1 MIWNKIIFGG
11 LGRRGFEAVVAGLV
25 LAAAS
30 ALVAGSLMVIEGG
43 RYALTQAERTDRPEI
58 VQIRSRFNR
67 ALFES
72 PRSGNLPPLT
82 LPVYEPLIEPEQ
94 LSSAAGDSTIVARQS
109 LFRNVVSGDRFLNV
123 YIFGVDPVAEAH
135 VSSFLLTRGRFL
147 RPDDGA
153 VAVLDEASARALGVD
168 LDEAF
173 PVRKADGE
181 DLVLTVVGI
190 IGKLELRDAPPRTVE
205 APALTQDSSFVSS
218 GVFVTL
224 HTSEAIFGRTTLTD
238 ALVVAR
244 TPTDVPSLAD
254 ALREAFRLEPGVF
267 VTERYSQFSRK
278 VHDFVLTLSLF
289 TLIGA
294 ATALLASLFV
304 GNLLHDVY
312 ADRRRH
318 YATLIA
324 LGVSPARVALAGLS
338 LGLAVACAGTITAVL
353 MAIFFRPTEF
363 ALPSLMADLGAIEP
377 RFDLLV
383 AAAMAAIALAAVA
396 LGITPTWRR
405 LLRNPMAT
413 ALSENAR

>member
-1 MIWNKIIFGG
+1 MIWTKIIFGG

-43 RYALTQAERTDRPEI
+43 RYALTQAERNDRPEI

-67 ALFES
+67 ALFET

-94 LSSAAGDSTIVARQS
+94 LSSAAGDGTIVARQS

-123 YIFGVDPVAEAH
+123 YIFGIDPIAEGQ
-135 VSSFLLTRGRFL
+135 VSSFSLTRGRFL
-147 RPDDGA
+147 RSDDGA
-153 VAVLDEASARALGVD
+153 VAVLDEASAGALGVD
-168 LDEAF
+168 LGKTF

-181 DLVLTVVGI
+181 DLDLTVVGI

-205 APALTQDSSFVSS
+205 ASALTQNSSFVSS
-218 GVFVTL
+218 GVFVAL

-244 TPTDVPSLAD
+244 TPTDVPPLAD
-254 ALREAFRLEPGVF
+254 SLREAFRLEPGVF
-267 VTERYSQFSRK
+267 IAERYSQFSRK

-289 TLIGA
+289 TLIGT
-294 ATALLASLFV
+294 ATALFAGLLAA
-304 GNLLHDVY
+304 NLLHDVY

-338 LGLAVACAGTITAVL
+338 LGLAVAFAGTITAVL
-353 MAIFFRPTEF
+353 MAVFFRPTEF
-363 ALPSLMADLGAIEP
+363 ALPSLMANLGAIEP
-377 RFDLLV
+377 RFDLSV

-405 LLRNPMAT
+405 LLRHPMAT
-413 ALSENAR
+413 ALSENGR

>member
-30 ALVAGSLMVIEGG
+30 ALVAGSLMIIEGG

-67 ALFES
+67 ALFET

-94 LSSAAGDSTIVARQS
+94 LSSAARDGMIVARQS
-109 LFRNVVSGDRFLNV
+109 LFRNVVSSDRFLNV
-123 YIFGVDPVAEAH
+123 YIFGIDPVAEGQ
-135 VSSFLLTRGRFL
+135 VSGFPLTRGRFL
-147 RPDDGA
+147 RSDDGA
-153 VAVLDEASARALGVD
+153 VAVLDEASASALGVD
-168 LDEAF
+168 IGKTF

-181 DLVLTVVGI
+181 DLDLTVVGI

-205 APALTQDSSFVSS
+205 APALTENSSFVSS

-224 HTSEAIFGRTTLTD
+224 HTSETIFGRTALTD
-238 ALVVAR
+238 ALVIAR
-244 TPTDVPSLAD
+244 TPADVPSLVD
-254 ALREAFRLEPGVF
+254 NLRETFRLEPGVF

-289 TLIGA
+289 TLI
-294 ATALLASLFV
+294 ATATVVLAGSFAA
-304 GNLLHDVY
+304 NLLHDVF

-318 YATLIA
+318 YAILIA
-324 LGVSPARVALAGLS
+324 LGVSPARVAHAVLS
-338 LGLAVACAGTITAVL
+338 LGLAVAFAGTITAVL
-353 MAIFFRPTEF
+353 TAVFFRPKEF
-363 ALPSLMADLGAIEP
+363 ALPSLMANLGTIEP
-377 RFDLLV
+377 RFNLLV
-383 AAAMAAIALAAVA
+383 AAVIAATALAAVA
-396 LGITPTWRR
+396 LGITPTGWR
-405 LLRNPMAT
+405 LLRRPLAT
-413 ALSENAR
+413 ALADNRG

>member
-43 RYALTQAERTDRPEI
+43 RYALTRAERTDRPEI

-67 ALFES
+67 ALFET

-94 LSSAAGDSTIVARQS
+94 LSSATGDATIVARQS

-123 YIFGVDPVAEAH
+123 YIFGIDPVAEAH
-135 VSSFLLTRGRFL
+135 VSSFSLIRGRFL
-147 RPDDGA
+147 RPDDGV
-153 VAVLDEASARALGVD
+153 VAILDDASARALGVD
-168 LDEAF
+168 LGKTF

-181 DLVLTVVGI
+181 DLDLTVVGI
-190 IGKLELRDAPPRTVE
+190 IGKLDLRNAPPRTVE
-205 APALTQDSSFVSS
+205 APALTQGSSFVSS

-224 HTSEAIFGRTTLTD
+224 HTSETIFGRTTLTD

-244 TPTDVPSLAD
+244 TTTDVPFLVDS
-254 ALREAFRLEPGVF
+254 LREAFRLEPGVF

-278 VHDFVLTLSLF
+278 VHDFVLTLTLF

-294 ATALLASLFV
+294 ATALLAGLFAA
-304 GNLLHDVY
+304 NLLHDVY
-312 ADRRRH
+312 ADRRRY

-338 LGLAVACAGTITAVL
+338 LGLAVAFAGTLTAVL
-353 MAIFFRPTEF
+353 MSVFFRPAEF
-363 ALPSLMADLGAIEP
+363 ALPSLMANLGAIEP
-377 RFDLLV
+377 RFDLSV

-396 LGITPTWRR
+396 LGISPTWWR
-405 LLRNPMAT
+405 LLRHPMAT
-413 ALSENAR
+413 ALSENGR

>member
-1 MIWNKIIFGG
+1 MIWSKIIFGG

-43 RYALTQAERTDRPEI
+43 RYALTQAERNDRPEI

-67 ALFES
+67 ALFET

-82 LPVYEPLIEPEQ
+82 LPVYEPLIEPDQ

-123 YIFGVDPVAEAH
+123 YIFGIDPIAEAQ
-135 VSSFLLTRGRFL
+135 VSNFSLTRGRFL

-168 LDEAF
+168 LDETF

-244 TPTDVPSLAD
+244 APTDVPSLAD

-278 VHDFVLTLSLF
+278 VHDFVVTLSLF

-294 ATALLASLFV
+294 ATALLAGLFV

-312 ADRRRH
+312 AGRRHH

-338 LGLAVACAGTITAVL
+338 LGLAVACAGTITAIL
-353 MAIFFRPTEF
+353 MAVFFRPTEF

-377 RFDLLV
+377 RFDLSV

-396 LGITPTWRR
+396 LGIIPTWRR
-405 LLRNPMAT
+405 LLRHPMAT
-413 ALSENAR
+413 VLAENGR

>member
-1 MIWNKIIFGG
+1 MIWTKIIFGG
-11 LGRRGFEAVVAGLV
+11 LGRRGFEAVVAGIV

-30 ALVAGSLMVIEGG
+30 ALVAGSLMVVQGA
-43 RYALTQAERTDRPEI
+43 RYALAQAERNDRPEI

-67 ALFES
+67 ALFET
-72 PRSGNLPPLT
+72 PRRGNLPPLT
-82 LPVYEPLIEPEQ
+82 LPVYEPLIEPDQ
-94 LSSAAGDSTIVARQS
+94 LSSAAGDGTVAARQS

-123 YIFGVDPVAEAH
+123 YIFGIDPIAEGQ
-135 VSSFLLTRGRFL
+135 VSSFSLTRGRFL
-147 RPDDGA
+147 RSDDGA

-168 LDEAF
+168 LGKTF

-181 DLVLTVVGI
+181 DLELTVVGI

-205 APALTQDSSFVSS
+205 APVLTQNSSFVSS

-244 TPTDVPSLAD
+244 TPTDVPSLVD

-294 ATALLASLFV
+294 ATALLAGLFA

-338 LGLAVACAGTITAVL
+338 LGLAVAFAGTMTAVL
-353 MAIFFRPTEF
+353 MAVFFRPAEF

-383 AAAMAAIALAAVA
+383 ATAMAAIALAAVA

-405 LLRNPMAT
+405 LLRHPMAT
-413 ALSENAR
+413 ALSENGR

>member
-1 MIWNKIIFGG
+1 MIWTQIIFGG

-43 RYALTQAERTDRPEI
+43 RYALTQAERNDRPEI
-58 VQIRSRFNR
+58 VQMRSRFNR
-67 ALFES
+67 ALFET

-82 LPVYEPLIEPEQ
+82 LPVYEPLIEPDQ
-94 LSSAAGDSTIVARQS
+94 LSSAAGDGTIVARQS

-123 YIFGVDPVAEAH
+123 YIFGIDPIAEAQ
-135 VSSFLLTRGRFL
+135 VSNFSLTRGRFL

-168 LDEAF
+168 LDETF

-205 APALTQDSSFVSS
+205 APAQDSSFVSS

-244 TPTDVPSLAD
+244 TPTNAPSLAND
-254 ALREAFRLEPGVF
+254 LREAFRLEPGVF

-278 VHDFVLTLSLF
+278 VHDFVLTLGLF
-289 TLIGA
+289 TLIGT
-294 ATALLASLFV
+294 ATALLAGLFAA
-304 GNLLHDVY
+304 NLLHDVY
-312 ADRRRH
+312 AGRRRH

-377 RFDLLV
+377 RFDLSV
-383 AAAMAAIALAAVA
+383 AAAMAAIALGAVA

-405 LLRNPMAT
+405 LLRHPMAK
-413 ALSENAR
+413 ALSENG

>member
-11 LGRRGFEAVVAGLV
+11 LGRRGFEAVVAGVV

-67 ALFES
+67 ALFET

-94 LSSAAGDSTIVARQS
+94 LGSAAGDGTIVARQS

-123 YIFGVDPVAEAH
+123 YIFGIDPIAEGE
-135 VSSFLLTRGRFL
+135 VSSFSLTRGRFL
-147 RPDDGA
+147 RSDDGA
-153 VAVLDEASARALGVD
+153 VAVLDEASASALGVD
-168 LDEAF
+168 LNKTF

-181 DLVLTVVGI
+181 DLELTVIGI

-205 APALTQDSSFVSS
+205 APALTQNSSFVSS

-254 ALREAFRLEPGVF
+254 SLREAFRLEPGVF

-289 TLIGA
+289 TLIGT
-294 ATALLASLFV
+294 ATALLAGLFAA
-304 GNLLHDVY
+304 NLLHDVY

-324 LGVSPARVALAGLS
+324 LGMSPARVALAGLS
-338 LGLAVACAGTITAVL
+338 LGLAVAFAGTITAVL
-353 MAIFFRPTEF
+353 VAIFFRPTEF
-363 ALPSLMADLGAIEP
+363 ALPSLMANLGAIEP
-377 RFDLLV
+377 RFDLSV

-405 LLRNPMAT
+405 LLRHPMAT
-413 ALSENAR
+413 ALSENGR

>member
-1 MIWNKIIFGG
+1 MIWDKIIFGG

-43 RYALTQAERTDRPEI
+43 RYALTQAERDDRPEI

-67 ALFES
+67 ALFET

-94 LSSAAGDSTIVARQS
+94 LSSAAGDATIVARQS
-109 LFRNVVSGDRFLNV
+109 LFRNVVSGDRFLNA
-123 YIFGVDPVAEAH
+123 YIFGIDPVAEAH
-135 VSSFLLTRGRFL
+135 VSGFSLIRGRFL

-153 VAVLDEASARALGVD
+153 VAILDDASARALGID
-168 LDEAF
+168 LGKTF

-181 DLVLTVVGI
+181 DLELAVVGI
-190 IGKLELRDAPPRTVE
+190 IGKLDLRNAPPRTVE
-205 APALTQDSSFVSS
+205 APALTQGSSFVSS

-238 ALVVAR
+238 ALVLAR
-244 TPTDVPSLAD
+244 TTTDVPSLVD
-254 ALREAFRLEPGVF
+254 SLREAFRLEPGVF

-278 VHDFVLTLSLF
+278 VHDFVLTLTLF
-289 TLIGA
+289 MLIGA
-294 ATALLASLFV
+294 ATALLAGLFAA
-304 GNLLHDVY
+304 NLLHDVY

-338 LGLAVACAGTITAVL
+338 LGLAVAFAGTLTAVL
-353 MAIFFRPTEF
+353 MSVFFRPAEF
-363 ALPSLMADLGAIEP
+363 ALPSLMANLGTIEP
-377 RFDLLV
+377 RFDLSV

-396 LGITPTWRR
+396 LGISPTWWR
-405 LLRNPMAT
+405 LLRHPMAT
-413 ALSENAR
+413 ALSENGR

>member
-1 MIWNKIIFGG
+1 MIWTKIIFGG
-11 LGRRGFEAVVAGLV
+11 LGRRGFEAVVASLV

-30 ALVAGSLMVIEGG
+30 ALVAGSLMVVQGA
-43 RYALTQAERTDRPEI
+43 RYALTQAERNDRPEI

-67 ALFES
+67 ALFET

-94 LSSAAGDSTIVARQS
+94 LSLAAGDGTIVARQS

-123 YIFGVDPVAEAH
+123 YIFGIDPVAEAH
-135 VSSFLLTRGRFL
+135 VSSFSLTRGRFL
-147 RPDDGA
+147 RSDDGA

-168 LDEAF
+168 LDETF

-181 DLVLTVVGI
+181 DLELTVVGI

-205 APALTQDSSFVSS
+205 APALAQDSSFVSS

-267 VTERYSQFSRK
+267 VTERYSQFMRK

-289 TLIGA
+289 TLIGT
-294 ATALLASLFV
+294 ATALLAGLFAA
-304 GNLLHDVY
+304 NLLHDVY

-338 LGLAVACAGTITAVL
+338 LGLAAAFAGTITAVL
-353 MAIFFRPTEF
+353 MAIFFGPTQF
-363 ALPSLMADLGAIEP
+363 ALPSLMADLGTIEP
-377 RFDLLV
+377 RFDLFV

-405 LLRNPMAT
+405 LLRHPMAT
-413 ALSENAR
+413 ALSENGR

>member
-1 MIWNKIIFGG
+1 MIWTKIIFGG
-11 LGRRGFEAVVAGLV
+11 LGRRGFEAVVAGIV
-25 LAAAS
+25 LAAAN
-30 ALVAGSLMVIEGG
+30 ALVAGSLMVVQGA
-43 RYALTQAERTDRPEI
+43 RYALAQAERNERPEI

-67 ALFES
+67 ALFET

-82 LPVYEPLIEPEQ
+82 LPVYEPLIEPDQ
-94 LSSAAGDSTIVARQS
+94 LSSAAGDGTVAARQS

-123 YIFGVDPVAEAH
+123 YIFGIDPIADGQ

-147 RPDDGA
+147 RSDDGA
-153 VAVLDEASARALGVD
+153 DAVLDEASASALGVD
-168 LDEAF
+168 LNKTF

-181 DLVLTVVGI
+181 DLELTVVGI

-205 APALTQDSSFVSS
+205 APALTQNSSFVSS

-254 ALREAFRLEPGVF
+254 SLREAFRLEPGVF
-267 VTERYSQFSRK
+267 VTERYSLFSRK

-289 TLIGA
+289 ALIGT
-294 ATALLASLFV
+294 ATALLAGLFAA
-304 GNLLHDVY
+304 NLLHDVY

-324 LGVSPARVALAGLS
+324 LGMSPARVALAGLS
-338 LGLAVACAGTITAVL
+338 LGLAVAFAGTITAVL
-353 MAIFFRPTEF
+353 VAIFFRPTEF
-363 ALPSLMADLGAIEP
+363 ALPSLMANLGAIEP
-377 RFDLLV
+377 RFDLSV

-405 LLRNPMAT
+405 LLRHPMAT
-413 ALSENAR
+413 ALSENGR

>member
-1 MIWNKIIFGG
+1 MIWTKIIFGG

-30 ALVAGSLMVIEGG
+30 ALVAGSLMVVEGAQ
-43 RYALTQAERTDRPEI
+43 YALMQAERNDRPEI

-67 ALFES
+67 ALFET

-94 LSSAAGDSTIVARQS
+94 LSSAAGDGVIIPRQS

-123 YIFGVDPVAEAH
+123 YIFGIDPVAEGQ
-135 VSSFLLTRGRFL
+135 VSSFSLTRGRFL
-147 RPDDGA
+147 RSDDGV
-153 VAVLDEASARALGVD
+153 VAVLDEVSASALGVD
-168 LDEAF
+168 LGKTF

-181 DLVLTVVGI
+181 DLDLTVVGI

-205 APALTQDSSFVSS
+205 APALTQNSSFVSS

-224 HTSEAIFGRTTLTD
+224 RTSEAIFGRTTLTD

-254 ALREAFRLEPGVF
+254 SLREAFRLEPGVF

-289 TLIGA
+289 TLIGT
-294 ATALLASLFV
+294 ATALFAGVFAA
-304 GNLLHDVY
+304 NLLHDVY
-312 ADRRRH
+312 ADRRCH
-318 YATLIA
+318 YAILIA
-324 LGVSPARVALAGLS
+324 LGVPPARVALVGLS
-338 LGLAVACAGTITAVL
+338 LGLAVAFAGTITAVL
-353 MAIFFRPTEF
+353 MAVFFRPTEF
-363 ALPSLMADLGAIEP
+363 ALPSLMANLGAIEP
-377 RFDLLV
+377 RFDLSV

-396 LGITPTWRR
+396 LGMTPSWWR
-405 LLRNPMAT
+405 LLRHPMAT
-413 ALSENAR
+413 ALSENGS